1 MEAIKLK
8 EKYCE
13 FPKINNGEPPYIG
26 LKIEKKNNQKFHF
39 IFPVNYYT
47 ENEYAKISEKQLKND
62 IKNLLKAIYKANVS
76 EIYSN
81 NKSKEKVCPIDN
93 YIWIINNYIQSG
105 YYIEQEI
112 IYAKKNNGKINW
124 KKTIKNN
131 EYLIDN
137 DLNIIYNKFIT
148 KQAITNETNIITLI
162 HKYCVYVAVKT
173 FWFLCNINENSVEE
187 PSINMK
193 VEEMLAILRAEYT
206 KSFLDS
212 KKELLINMIQMLEWL
227 FDEKTSYDMFSINES
242 KFQVVFEN
250 LIYDN
255 FGNEENLEEYYPFAN
270 WYIKGENEPFKSSYL
285 REDAILKNKDTI
297 YILDAKYYKYAY
309 IKEPR
314 GADKLPNT
322 ASIEKQIIYGEYVAK
337 TKKKKTYNIFLIPFN
352 GSKNNFIEYIG
363 YAKESWKDTTKTN
376 KEELYEKI
384 YTFKVD
390 LKSLVNGTFTKEE
403 NIKKLLNSVQNVI
416 EE

>member
-13 FPKINNGEPPYIG
+13 FPKINNEEPPYIG

-47 ENEYAKISEKQLKND
+47 ENEYATISEKQLKSD

-76 EIYSN
+76 EVYSN
-81 NKSKEKVCPIDN
+81 NKAKEKVCPIDT
-93 YIWIINNYIQSG
+93 YIWIINNYIQNG

-112 IYAKKNNGKINW
+112 IYTKKNNGKINW

-162 HKYCVYVAVKT
+162 HKYCVYVAVQA
-173 FWFLCNINENSVEE
+173 FWFLCNINEKSVEA
-187 PSINMK
+187 PNINMK
-193 VEEMLAILRAEYT
+193 IEEMLAILRVEYT

-212 KKELLINMIQMLEWL
+212 KKELLMNMIQMLEWL
-227 FDEKTSYDMFSINES
+227 SDEKTSYDMFSIHES

-285 REDAILKNKDTI
+285 REDAILKQKDAI

-309 IKEPR
+309 IKEQR
-314 GADKLPNT
+314 RADKLPNT
-322 ASIEKQIIYGEYVAK
+322 ASIEKQVIYGEYVAK

-352 GSKNNFIEYIG
+352 SRKNSFIEYIG
-363 YAKESWKDTTKTN
+363 YAKEGWKDTTKTN

-403 NIKKLLNSVQNVI
+403 NIKKLLESVKNVI